1 MGATSQQRGDV
12 ERNGRME
19 RSGWVAASIYLVIG
33 FFALLQQPGRTTLD
47 TRVELTERPF
57 SFLAGAFQLWQPLSN
72 FGEFQ
77 NQAYGYL
84 FPQGPWFAL
93 LHAMNVPGWMSQRL
107 WTALV
112 IIVACEGARRVA
124 RAVGLDGGRALLAG
138 LVFAFSPRLLG
149 TSSVISAET
158 LPGAVMPWVVLPLA
172 LTLRGRLTTG
182 RAALLSGLAVLFMGG
197 VNAVE
202 TAAAL
207 VLPGAVVL

>member
-1 MGATSQQRGDV
+1 MYV
-12 ERNGRME
+12 
-19 RSGWVAASIYLVIG
+19 VIG
-33 FFALLQQPGRTTLD
+33 FFALIQEPARTTLD
-47 TRVELTERPF
+47 TRVELTERPL
-57 SFLAGAFQLWQPLSN
+57 SFLASAFQLWQPLSN

-93 LHAMNVPGWMSQRL
+93 LHALNVPGWMSQRL

-124 RAVGLDGGRALLAG
+124 RAIGLDGGGALLTG
-138 LVFAFSPRLLG
+138 LVFALAPRLLG
-149 TSSVISAET
+149 TSSVISAES
-158 LPGAVMPWVVLPLA
+158 LPGAVMPWVVLPLV
-172 LTLRGRLTTG
+172 LLLRGRLTSG
-182 RAALLSGLAVLFMGG
+182 RAAVLSGVAVLFMGG

-207 VLPGAVVL
+207 VLPGAVVLCSVCRGG